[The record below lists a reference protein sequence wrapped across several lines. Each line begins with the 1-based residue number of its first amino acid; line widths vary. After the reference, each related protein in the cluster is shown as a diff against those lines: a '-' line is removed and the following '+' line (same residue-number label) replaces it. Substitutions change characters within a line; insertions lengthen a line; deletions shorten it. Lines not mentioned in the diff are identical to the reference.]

1 MLSTITPLASTR
13 SLQHVI
19 DPDRLARRLL
29 CRAYVATLV
38 AHVTRARHSW
48 AMTRETTPR
57 LIAIGEAMM
66 MITPSGAESLATA
79 EDVRLH
85 TGGAESN
92 VACHVAQAGLS
103 SAWVGVVGDD
113 VLGNRIRR
121 SVERLGVDTRW
132 VTYDSAAPTGVYFKD
147 PGRGVLY
154 YRSGS
159 AASRMGPATVASVPL
174 EDADIVHL
182 SGITPALSASCAALV
197 ETVFERVATSS
208 ATLSFDVNYRPLLW
222 RESAAAP
229 VLLALAAR
237 ADIVFV
243 GRDEAQALWGCS
255 TAADVR
261 ALLPEPGR
269 LIVKDSDVGVT
280 EFSAEGA
287 IFEPAIPTEVLEAV
301 GAGDAF
307 AAGYLAALLQ
317 GAATHDGLRAGHELA
332 RLVLLST
339 SDFVAEPASTIAKVG
354 MVAPFLL
361 TEPIE

>member
-1 MLSTITPLASTR
+1 M
-13 SLQHVI
+13 
-19 DPDRLARRLL
+19 
-29 CRAYVATLV
+29 TLE
-38 AHVTRARHSW
+38 A
-48 AMTRETTPR
+48 TPR
-57 LIAIGEAMM
+57 LIAIGETMM
-66 MITPSGAESLATA
+66 MFTPSGAESLAAA

-85 TGGAESN
+85 PGGAESN

-103 SAWVGVVGDD
+103 SAWVGAVGDD
-113 VLGNRIRR
+113 VLGHRIRR
-121 SVERLGVDTRW
+121 SIERLGVDTRW

-147 PGRGVLY
+147 PGHGVLY

-159 AASRMGPATVASVPL
+159 AASRMSPATVARIPL

-197 ETVFERVATSS
+197 DTVFERVAASS

-222 RESAAAP
+222 LEGAAAS
-229 VLLALAAR
+229 VLLALASR

-255 TAADVR
+255 TAGDVR

-269 LIVKDSDVGVT
+269 LVVKDSDVGAT
-280 EFSAEGA
+280 EFSADGSV
-287 IFEPAIPTEVLEAV
+287 FEPAIPTEVLEAV

-307 AAGYLAALLQ
+307 AAGYLAGLLR
-317 GAATHDGLRAGHELA
+317 GAAAHDRLRAGHERA

-339 SDFVAEPASTIAKVG
+339 SDFVAEPASPSAPVSA
-354 MVAPFLL
+354 VAPFLL